1 MGRFQLATSQILEV
15 PYSLKELEQELCHR
29 SLLHFAESAWKVI
42 EPGRKF
48 YSGWH
53 IEAICEHLE
62 AVSNGQIRNLL
73 INMPPRHMKS
83 TLVSVLW
90 PAWHW
95 INDPSKRWLFASYAN
110 VLSKR
115 DSVKCRRLI
124 ESPWYQESF
133 GHIVQIVADQNEKM
147 RFENTK
153 TGCRIAT
160 SVSGSGTGE
169 GGDVIVVDDPHNVK
183 EAESE
188 TVRESTLE
196 WWDQVMSTRGNN
208 PKTFAKV
215 IVMQRVHEK
224 DLSGHVLEMGGY
236 EHLCLPAEYE
246 SGRFE
251 KKITSLGWSDPRTRE
266 GELLWPDNFGKDEV
280 ESLKKSLGSY
290 AAAAQLQQSPTPSGG
305 GIFKRAWWKPYKEK
319 PMDFKRVVQFW
330 DCAQKVGISNDYSVC
345 ATWMETTTGYYLL
358 DIWRNKVEA
367 PQLEMSIM
375 SQASRFSP
383 DAIVIEDKSSGSSAI
398 QALKQ
403 KTTLPIIAY
412 DPKARDKE
420 VRATAATPT
429 IEAGNCHI
437 PLEAEWVEEFLLEH
451 ERFPFAQ
458 HDDQVD
464 TTSMAIE
471 FFMKPTTRPRA
482 RSL

>member
-1 MGRFQLATSQILEV
+1 MATSQILEV
-15 PYSLKELEQELCHR
+15 PYTYKDLDREMCRR
-29 SLLHFAESAWKVI
+29 SLLYFAKKSWHVI
-42 EPGRKF
+42 EPGRRF
-48 YSGWH
+48 ISGWH

-62 AVSNGQIRNLL
+62 AVTNGEIRNLL

-90 PAWHW
+90 PAWAW
-95 INDPSKRWLFASYAN
+95 IREPSKRWLFASYAN

-124 ESPWYQESF
+124 ESPWYQDMF
-133 GHIVQIVADQNEKM
+133 GHIVQIVEDQNEKM
-147 RFENTK
+147 RFENSK

-169 GGDVIVVDDPHNVK
+169 GGDIIVVDDPHNVK

-196 WWDQVMSTRGNN
+196 WWDQVMSTRGND

-224 DLSGHVLEMGGY
+224 DLSGHVLASGDY
-236 EHLCLPAEYE
+236 DHLCLPAEYE
-246 SGRFE
+246 SGQIA
-251 KKITSLGWSDPRTRE
+251 KTVTSIGWSDPRTKD
-266 GELLWPDNFGKDEV
+266 GELLWPDNFGKDEIFAI
-280 ESLKKSLGSY
+280 KKALGSY

-305 GIFKRAWWKPYKEK
+305 GIFKRHWWKTYGERPMSYK
-319 PMDFKRVVQFW
+319 RIVQFW

-345 ATWMETTTGYYLL
+345 ATWMETATGFYIL
-358 DIWRNKVEA
+358 DVWRNKVEA
-367 PQLEMSIM
+367 PQLEMAIM
-375 SQASRFSP
+375 AQASRFSP
-383 DAIVIEDKSSGSSAI
+383 DAVVIEDKSSGSSAI

-429 IEAGNCHI
+429 VEAGNCHLPI
-437 PLEAEWVEEFLLEH
+437 GAEWVEEFLLEH
-451 ERFPFAQ
+451 ERFPLAQ

-471 FFMKPTTRPRA
+471 FFMMPVKRPRA
-482 RSL
+482 RTL

>member
-1 MGRFQLATSQILEV
+1 MATAQILEI
-15 PYSLKELEQELCHR
+15 PYSYKELDQELCRR
-29 SLLHFAESAWKVI
+29 SLLHFSKRAWHVL

-48 YSGWH
+48 ITGWH

-62 AVSNGQIRNLL
+62 AVTRGEIRNLL

-90 PAWHW
+90 PAWAW
-95 INDPSKRWLFASYAN
+95 IQNPTKRWLFSSYAN

-124 ESPWYQESF
+124 ESPWYQDMF
-133 GHIVQIVADQNEKM
+133 GQIVQIVDDQNEKM

-160 SVSGSGTGE
+160 SVGGSGTGE
-169 GGDVIVVDDPHNVK
+169 GGDIIVVDDPHNVK
-183 EAESE
+183 DAESE
-188 TVRESTLE
+188 QVRESTLE
-196 WWDQVMSTRGNN
+196 WWDQVMSSRGND

-224 DLSGHVLEMGGY
+224 DLSGHVLAKGGY
-236 EHLCLPAEYE
+236 DHLCLPAEFE
-246 SGRFE
+246 SG
-251 KKITSLGWSDPRTRE
+251 KIAKPVTSIGWSDPRARD
-266 GELLWPDNFGKDEV
+266 GELLWPENFGREELD
-280 ESLKKSLGSY
+280 SLKKALGTY
-290 AAAAQLQQSPTPSGG
+290 AAASQLQQSPAPSSG
-305 GIFKRAWWKPYKEK
+305 GIFKRAWWRFYTQR
-319 PMDFKRVVQFW
+319 PMEFKRVVQFW
-330 DCAQKVGISNDYSVC
+330 DCAQKVGITNDYSVC
-345 ATWMETTTGYYLL
+345 ATWMETFTGFYLL
-358 DIWRNKVEA
+358 DVWRNKVEA
-367 PQLEMSIM
+367 PQLEQAAMA
-375 SQASRFSP
+375 QASRFSP
-383 DAIVIEDKSSGSSAI
+383 NAIVIEDKSSGSSLI

-429 IEAGNCHI
+429 VEAGNCHI
-437 PLEAEWVEEFLLEH
+437 PEGAEWVEEFLLEH
-451 ERFPFAQ
+451 ERFPLAQ

-471 FFMKPTTRPRA
+471 FFMKPVTQPRA